1 MKRLISLLFGL
12 LIGFSSLA
20 NTFATDTTIVEF
32 TDKKSQKRI
41 TVITPDDNRFEIPVN
56 LNLENLLKEM
66 GIDSSQR
73 KRALLLIGSNEQK
86 QDTILVISQEGQ
98 RISIVANQQ
107 LQKVVQ
113 KIAEGREKGNE
124 NNFDFGD
131 GKYQE
136 EEEKD
141 PDEEEHKE
149 GKRFFSKSDFGI
161 YLGLNGFQQEP
172 ASAAAK
178 LRTWPSRYV
187 AISFRKNITLINSK
201 QMDLALSYA
210 PEFAWYNFMFV
221 NNNGVSFDDDQIS
234 FVDLNMATEK
244 SKLVVPNVNLPVML
258 HFGFKEAKFKFGIGG
273 YVGYRI
279 GGYSKVK
286 ETNNN
291 KDKIKSSY
299 GLEDFQYG
307 LTAEAG
313 KRRGLTVFFRY
324 QLNDMF
330 QSNQVN
336 AVGVR
341 PFSVGLRI

>member
-1 MKRLISLLFGL
+1 MNKLLL
-12 LIGFSSLA
+12 VLIGIFTSLTSLA
-20 NTFATDTTIVEF
+20 NSFESDTTIVEF

-41 TVITPDDNRFEIPVN
+41 TVITPEDNRFEIPVN

-73 KRALLLIGSNEQK
+73 NRALVLVGRNEQK

-98 RISIVANQQ
+98 RISIVANEQIK
-107 LQKVVQ
+107 KVAK
-113 KIAEGREKGNE
+113 KIAKEMDETYEGFSFE
-124 NNFDFGD
+124 D
-131 GKYQE
+131 GSDE
-136 EEEKD
+136 EETEEEKN
-141 PDEEEHKE
+141 EEKE
-149 GKRFFSKSDFGI
+149 SRRFFSKSDFGL
-161 YLGLNGFQQEP
+161 YLGLNGFQQSPESP
-172 ASAAAK
+172 EAN
-178 LRTWPSRYV
+178 LRTWQSRYV
-187 AISFRKNITLINSK
+187 ALSFRKNITLTKGK

-221 NNNGVSFDDDQIS
+221 NNNGVNFDDNQIS
-234 FVDLNMATEK
+234 FIDLNIQTKK
-244 SKLVVPNVNLPVML
+244 SKLVVPSINIPVML

-273 YVGYRI
+273 YAGYRI
-279 GGYSKVK
+279 GGYSKIK
-286 ETNNN
+286 QTNNN

-313 KRRGLTVFFRY
+313 KRRGLTIFFRY

-330 QSNQVN
+330 ESNQVN
-336 AVGVR
+336 VTGVR